1 MKRNSGKRLISVL
14 TALALL
20 LFLCGSAGAE
30 NYSASTMRLLHYE
43 GTVEIEDAGGAPR
56 FVMENVRF
64 SSGEAMRT
72 GEASV
77 ASVGLDESK
86 IVTLDEKS
94 RVEFFQE
101 GNTMRLKLTEGQLL
115 LDVQEKLDENESL
128 DIETSTMVVGI
139 RGTIVFVSDQP
150 AADGTEGAA
159 RMTTLGV
166 LEGTAHVTYQ
176 DESGQKRTLPVEAG
190 QKLVIPDV
198 NGNGQADAE
207 SGSGAMTAA
216 DIQGFVQEQVE
227 ASPVLQNRVENASD
241 VLQNEDGLAAA
252 DPFPAA
258 GDWTW
263 NGPVTLVAQS
273 ASKLYDGQPLTR
285 PGDVLVYGLPVEFS
299 IQVAASGSQ
308 TDAGRSVNRVS
319 SYGIYNQRGEN
330 VTAHFSRIE
339 TVDGQLIVDPAPL
352 TVWTGSAEKVY
363 DGEPLTNP
371 EVELRTVPGYEKDM
385 TPWRNT
391 SYVSA
396 SVNDSSETL
405 YGISGVTW
413 VHGTNPLTG
422 ETREIVVYAG
432 QKLTVNLHSEENSES
447 IEFTIET
454 VTEEELPEEILR
466 LYADNPDLLAQAC
479 EDTGWNPKQIAKR
492 IAELPEEDGNK
503 ETRRGLKVSA
513 EAAGNL
519 MTDSTNVKIHI
530 DTEIT
535 SYNDRA
541 LNGDEARFTPI
552 LLDESIR
559 ATATG
564 SQTEVGES
572 LNTYE
577 IDWGNVNPSNYILSE
592 ELGTLTVL
600 EAEVIPPKPTEKPTP
615 TPKPT
620 EEPTSTPEPTEEP
633 TPTPEPTEEP
643 TPTPEPTEEP
653 TPTPEPTE
661 EPTPTPEPTEEPTPT
676 PEPTEEPTSTPEP
689 TEEPTPTP
697 EPTEEPTPTPEPT
710 EEPTPTPEPTE
721 EPTVTPEPTE
731 EPTPEPTEEPTP
743 EPTYEDAVTFT
754 GKSAEKT
761 YDGTALTGDVE
772 VSGLPTGFTGN
783 ATAGGSQTD
792 AGSSDNM
799 VTSWQILDA
808 SGADVSSRFTNVST
822 VAGTLTVNPAPV
834 TVFTGSDSKTYDG
847 TPLVCSADARIEGMV
862 AGDTATVTAT
872 GTITNVGTAE
882 NGYTIDW
889 GTASASNYTVTENLG
904 TLEVVAA
911 EIQLTAAS
919 AEKVYDGGPLT
930 NSLVTAVGL
939 PAGHDISAAA
949 SGSQTDV
956 GEAVNEVDS
965 GYVIRNADG
974 ADVTACFAVSTVNGT
989 LTVDP
994 APVTIIT
1001 GSDSKTYDGVPLVCS
1016 ADARIEGMAAGET
1029 ATVTATGTITNVGTA
1044 ENGYTIDWGT
1054 TSASNYTVTEN
1065 LGTLE
1070 IVAAEIQLTAASA
1083 EKVYDGGPL
1092 TNSLVTAVGLPSEHV
1107 CSATASGSQT
1117 DVGEAVNEVDSGY
1130 MIRNA
1135 DGTDVTA
1142 CFAVSTVNGILKVEA
1157 QKLTVDLGEGDF
1169 DYNGE
1174 IQLPVPSVTYTNGPF
1189 EGNTETCDLSG
1200 DAGMFEC
1207 SLANGETMVLTVS
1220 GAERNTGEYTLSGS
1234 SELGSSGNYEIVYQ
1248 AGKSVINPCYVEITL
1263 GGTFP
1268 YQEGVTYY
1276 PEIQSAIPQGEVLPV
1291 STSWGKVSEG
1301 KAQITFNWGSAV
1313 DVIEI
1318 QINISKTV
1326 EAGGDGDYPIP
1337 EGSASVIPNDNS
1349 GNYACYFPASMMT
1362 ISEPEGIDIGG

>member
-72 GEASV
+72 GEASL

-653 TPTPEPTE
+653 TP
-661 EPTPTPEPTEEPTPT
+661 
-676 PEPTEEPTSTPEP
+676 
-689 TEEPTPTP
+689 
-697 EPTEEPTPTPEPT
+697 
-710 EEPTPTPEPTE
+710 
-721 EPTVTPEPTE
+721 
-731 EPTPEPTEEPTP
+731 EPTEEPTP

-904 TLEVVAA
+904 TLEV
-911 EIQLTAAS
+911 
-919 AEKVYDGGPLT
+919 
-930 NSLVTAVGL
+930 
-939 PAGHDISAAA
+939 
-949 SGSQTDV
+949 
-956 GEAVNEVDS
+956 
-965 GYVIRNADG
+965 
-974 ADVTACFAVSTVNGT
+974 
-989 LTVDP
+989 
-994 APVTIIT
+994 
-1001 GSDSKTYDGVPLVCS
+1001 
-1016 ADARIEGMAAGET
+1016 
-1029 ATVTATGTITNVGTA
+1029 
-1044 ENGYTIDWGT
+1044 
-1054 TSASNYTVTEN
+1054 
-1065 LGTLE
+1065 
-1070 IVAAEIQLTAASA
+1070 VAAEIQLTAASA

-1301 KAQITFNWGSAV
+1301 KAQLTFNWGSAV